1 MEADSGREC
10 LEEPGLMEEFYR
22 IRRLPPYVFEQ
33 VNRAKAQARNAG
45 ADIIDLGM
53 GNPDLPAPPH
63 VIEKLK
69 ETIGKPRTD
78 RYSASKGI
86 AGLRRA
92 QASYYQRRFGVKLN
106 PETQIVATLGSKE
119 GFANVAQAITAPGDV
134 IIVPNPSYPI
144 HAFGFLMAGGV
155 IRSIQSDPT
164 PQFFEVLERAVIH
177 SIPKP
182 IAVVVCYPANPT
194 AFVADLDFYRDLV
207 LFAKK
212 HGIFILSDLAYAEV
226 YFDGNPPPSVLQV
239 PGAIDVTVEFTSM
252 SKTFSMPGWRMGFA
266 VGNERIV
273 AALARVK
280 SYLDYGAFT
289 PVQVAATAALNGPED
304 CIREMRDCY
313 RRRRDA
319 VVDSF
324 GRAGWQVPAP
334 PASMFAWAPLPDM
347 FRSLG
352 SLAFSKLL
360 VEKAEVAVSP
370 GVAFGEHGEGFVRIA
385 LVENEQRIR
394 QAARNIRRF
403 LESAPEKLHNV
414 VPLATRR

>member
-1 MEADSGREC
+1 
-10 LEEPGLMEEFYR
+10 MEEFHR

-33 VNRAKAQARNAG
+33 VNRAKAAARNDG

-53 GNPDLPAPPH
+53 GNPDLPAPAH

-69 ETIGKPRTD
+69 ETLGKPRTD

-86 AGLRRA
+86 PGLRRA
-92 QASYYQRRFGVKLN
+92 QAAYYARRFGVKLN
-106 PETQIVATLGSKE
+106 PDTQIVTTLGSKE

-134 IIVPNPSYPI
+134 VLVPDPSYPI

-155 IRSIQSDPT
+155 IRSVPSEPT
-164 PQFFEVLERAVIH
+164 PDFFNTLERAITH

-182 IAVVVCYPANPT
+182 IAVVVCYPSNPT
-194 AFVADLDFYRDLV
+194 AFVADLDFYKELV
-207 LFAKK
+207 PFAKK

-226 YFDGNPPPSVLQV
+226 YFDDNPPPSVLQV
-239 PGAIDVTVEFTSM
+239 PGAMDVTVEFTSM
-252 SKTFSMPGWRMGFA
+252 SKTYSMPGWRMGFA
-266 VGNERIV
+266 VGNERII
-273 AALARVK
+273 AALTRVK

-304 CIREMRDCY
+304 CIKEMRETY
-313 RRRRDA
+313 RRRRD
-319 VVDSF
+319 VLIESF
-324 GRAGWQVPAP
+324 SRAGWNVPP
-334 PASMFAWAPLPDM
+334 PQASMFAWSPIPEP
-347 FRSLG
+347 FQTLG
-352 SLAFSKLL
+352 SVDFAKLL

-370 GVAFGEHGEGFVRIA
+370 GTGFGERGEGFVRIA

-403 LESAPEKLHNV
+403 LESGPEKLHNV